1 MEILCFAVRA
11 YVIVL
16 IVRIIL
22 SWVEAFGG
30 RVPEALRPAAAAV
43 YALTE
48 PLMGFFRRYIPPIGG
63 LDISPIFIFIGLQ
76 ILAGAICSA

>member
-1 MEILCFAVRA
+1 MEILCIAVQA

-16 IVRIIL
+16 IARIIL

-30 RVPEALRPAAAAV
+30 RVPEALRPALGAI
-43 YALTE
+43 YSLTE
-48 PLMGFFRRYIPPIGG
+48 PLMGLFRRYIPPIGG

-76 ILAGAICSA
+76 ILAAAICSA